1 MVKRNINIA
10 LFASG
15 TGTNVENIY
24 NFFAKNEQ
32 INVCCVLC
40 NKPDAYVLTRA
51 RELNLDFLL
60 FNRSEFDK
68 NGSVDTFLEEQ
79 NVDFIVL
86 AGFLWLIPEWL
97 IRKFTNKIVNVHPA
111 LLPKYGGKG
120 MFGDNVHHA
129 VFNNHETE
137 SGITIHFVNEKYD
150 DGSIIYQHKVKLD
163 DLDTPDSIA
172 AKVHELEYKYFPTII
187 EKIALNL
194 Q

>member
-1 MVKRNINIA
+1 MVKRKINIA

-15 TGTNVENIY
+15 SGTNVENIY
-24 NFFAKNEQ
+24 DYFKENQQ
-32 INVCCVLC
+32 INICCVLC

-51 RELNLDFLL
+51 SLLSLNFLL

-79 NVDFIVL
+79 NVDLIVL

-97 IRKFTNKIVNVHPA
+97 IRKFPDKIVNVHPA

-120 MFGDNVHHA
+120 MYGDNVHLA

-150 DGSIIYQHKVKLD
+150 EGSIIYQHKVKLD
-163 DLDTPDSIA
+163 DLDTPISIA
-172 AKVHELEYKYFPTII
+172 AKIHELEYRYFPTII
-187 EKIALNL
+187 EKIAVNL
-194 Q
+194 